1 MATQTT
7 LDLPARDVVDDARR
21 MFAKTLASWA
31 QDLLVARSQGVLTMN
46 WQCEASDREDR
57 WSLAA

>member
-7 LDLPARDVVDDARR
+7 LDLPARDVVEDAHRV
-21 MFAKTLASWA
+21 FATILAAWA
-31 QDLLVARSQGVLTMN
+31 HDLLVARSQGLLTMN
-46 WQCEASDREDR
+46 WQCEASDQEDR